1 MRKIT
6 LFLFVS
12 LLTITIS
19 FGQTEVIR
27 YQLDNGFTVIL
38 NPDNLKSEVFGMV
51 VANAGGKHDPATAT
65 GLAHYMEHMLFKGT
79 QDIGTIDW
87 EAEKP
92 YIQAIIELYD
102 ELASATDPDQ
112 RSEIQRKIN
121 EASVEANK
129 FVINNELWSVLM
141 EMGGTGLNAGTSPDA
156 TYYYNTFPPGQIE
169 KWLEIYSHRFID
181 PVFRGFQAE
190 LEVVYEEKNMYSDMF
205 IWNLLEAFQKSFF
218 KNHPYGQQSLI
229 GSVEHLKNPQLSQMI
244 DFYETY
250 YVANNM
256 ALVLVGNFDI
266 ETVKPIIEE
275 KFSRLKTREQPD
287 PAIFA
292 EEPFKG
298 REFVSGRYSPI
309 KLGLLGFRTVPK
321 LHPDKLKLEIA
332 NGILS
337 NTSSS
342 GLLDQLTLD
351 NKMMAAQLIDM
362 PYLDHGVSIVLFV
375 PKIIGQSTSKA
386 EGLVLQQFEKLKRG
400 EFDEQMVDAIK
411 KEKYREF
418 QLSLENYNQRGMLF
432 ADAFLSGEDLEE
444 LFNYPTRILEITRE
458 DIVEMANKYY
468 GSDFLAFH
476 SKMGSA
482 KGDKIDKPGFEP
494 VISNLEARSAYVQ
507 KLDKIQP
514 LDNTY
519 QPIDFHNDVKT
530 LELKPR
536 VNLYVAQN
544 PINDIFGLTIRYRTG
559 HFDHPEF
566 KHLATAI
573 NYAGTTTRSP
583 LELKTAFANLGCTY
597 DISSSDNFFMI
608 NIKGPEQNFAQAIE
622 LANDLMLNADFP
634 KTAISKIWEEEK
646 VDRKMESAEP
656 ASVARALLDYV
667 RYGQNSPYL
676 ARMGK
681 REIRRLKESQIQ
693 QAMTKLRSYE
703 VEFHY
708 AGTQQVSAVA
718 QSIKDHFTI
727 NDDLKPGTAPINKP
741 FTAYEDNTVFF
752 VNNKKALQS
761 NIYFFVNGKPFDVND
776 KAAIDVFNTYFGGSF
791 SGIVM
796 QEIREF
802 RSLSYAASANYAVP
816 DLTGK
821 ETHFVGYVGT
831 QADKTIE
838 ALDVYTDLLTNLPQK
853 PERMHMIKNY
863 LTYSGQTARPDF
875 RNLSFA
881 IQNWKNQGFD
891 QDPYLTLSKAYQEFD
906 FGQINDFHGNFIQG
920 KPIVIV
926 IVGDK
931 KRVDMD
937 ALAKFGKMVEL
948 DQKVLYK
955 N

>member
-6 LFLFVS
+6 LLLVVS
-12 LLTITIS
+12 LLTISIS
-19 FGQTEVIR
+19 FAQTEVIR

-79 QDIGTIDW
+79 QEIGTIDW

-92 YIQAIIELYD
+92 YIQTIIELYD
-102 ELASATDPDQ
+102 ELAATTDQ
-112 RSEIQRKIN
+112 EQRAEIQRTIN

-129 FVINNELWSVLM
+129 FVINNELWSALM

-205 IWNLLEAFQKSFF
+205 IWNLLEAFQNSFF

-229 GSVEHLKNPQLSQMI
+229 GSVDHLKNPQLSKMI
-244 DFYETY
+244 DFYQTY

-256 ALVLVGNFDI
+256 SLVLVGNFDV
-266 ETVKPIIEE
+266 EQVKPIIEE
-275 KFSRLKTREQPD
+275 KFSRLKTREQPE

-309 KLGLLGFRTVPK
+309 KLGLLGFRSVPK
-321 LHPDKLKLEIA
+321 LHPDKLKLEVA
-332 NGILS
+332 NGIMS

-342 GLLDQLTLD
+342 GLLDQLMLD
-351 NKMMAAQLIDM
+351 NKLMAAQLIDM
-362 PYLDHGVSIVLFV
+362 PYLDHGATILLFV
-375 PKIIGQSTSKA
+375 PKILGQSTAKA
-386 EGLVLQQFEKLKRG
+386 EGLVMQQIEKLKKG
-400 EFDEQMVDAIK
+400 EFDEQMVEAIK

-444 LFNYPTRILEITRE
+444 LFNYPARIMDITRE
-458 DIVEMANKYY
+458 DIIEVANKYY
-468 GSDFLAFH
+468 GSNYLAFH

-482 KGDKIDKPGFEP
+482 KGEKIDKPGFEP
-494 VISNLEARSAYVQ
+494 VISNLEARSEYVQ
-507 KLDKIQP
+507 KLDEVKP
-514 LDNTY
+514 TEFAY
-519 QPIDFHNDVKT
+519 QPIDFNNDVKT

-536 VNLYVAQN
+536 VNLFVTEN
-544 PINDIFGLTIRYRTG
+544 PVNDIFGFTVRYRSG
-559 HFDHPEF
+559 HFDNPEF

-597 DISSSDNFFMI
+597 NISSSDNFFRI
-608 NIKGPEQNFAQAIE
+608 DIKGPEQNLEQAIV
-622 LANDLMLNADFP
+622 LVNDLMQNANFP

-646 VDRKMESAEP
+646 LERKMEAAEP
-656 ASVARALLDYV
+656 ASVARALLDFV

-681 REIRRLKESQIQ
+681 KEIRKLKETQIQ
-693 QAMTKLRSYE
+693 QALADLRAYE

-708 AGTQQVSAVA
+708 AGSQAA
-718 QSIKDHFTI
+718 QIIAQLIESGYTL
-727 NDDLKPGTAPINKP
+727 NPELKNGTAPINKP
-741 FTAYEDNTVFF
+741 FTKYDENTVFF

-761 NIYFFVNGKPFDVND
+761 NIYFFVNGQPFDVAD
-776 KAAIDVFNTYFGGSF
+776 KAAIDAFNTYFGGAF

-802 RSLSYAASANYAVP
+802 RSLSYAASANYVVP
-816 DLTGK
+816 DLMGK
-821 ETHFVGYVGT
+821 DTHFVGYVGT

-838 ALDVYTDLLTNLPQK
+838 ALDVYTNLLTNLPQK
-853 PERMHMIKNY
+853 PDRMQMIRNY
-863 LTYSGQTARPDF
+863 LTFSGQTARPDF
-875 RNLSFA
+875 RNLSFVV
-881 IQNWKNQGFD
+881 QNWKNQGFD

-906 FGQINDFHGNFIQG
+906 FDHINDFHARFI
-920 KPIVIV
+920 KDNPIVVV

-948 DQKVLYK
+948 NQKDLYK